1 MTKRDHQSEKPSK
14 NPTRESGDQK
24 IAGRRLDARPDT
36 IDFRDCMYVPSLV
49 EVAREYPLEVYRK
62 VSVPILDQGKE
73 GACTGFGLAT
83 VCHYLLRARS
93 IDEDKTTTVSPRML
107 YEMAKRY
114 DEWPGERYEGSSARG
129 AMKGWHKHGVCSA
142 SVWPYDVEQR
152 DMKLT
157 AERATDGILR
167 PLGAY
172 FRVNHRD
179 LVAMHAAIS
188 EVGVLF
194 ATAVVHSGWD
204 DVSAQTGVIPW
215 SDRVLGGHAFAIVA
229 YDNLGFW
236 IQNSWSASWGKAGF
250 ARISYDDWLA
260 NGSDVWV
267 ARLGVPFILSRTQ
280 VRNHAGFVAGRERG
294 YDAQEL
300 RPHVVSIG
308 NEGRLCELGT
318 FGTARED
325 LDEIFTRDFDEIT
338 RGWPQKRLVLYAH
351 GGLVSEQDA
360 LEWVA
365 SYRRAC
371 LDAQVYPL
379 AFIWKTDI
387 LSTLKNLMQDWL
399 RERRPEGF
407 LADTKD
413 FMLDRLD
420 DSLERIARG
429 LSGKKQWS
437 EMKENALKATEKID
451 GGARYVAA
459 LVANL
464 MRDQKVELHIAGHS
478 AGSIFHARLVE
489 LLTAEGTIASGPLKG
504 LDGHGLKIKTC
515 TLWAPACT
523 VDLFKETYLPAIEK
537 EQIKRFALYT
547 LTDKAEKDDNC
558 VYIYNKSLLYLVSN
572 AFEKKAREFLADDG
586 EAILGMEK
594 FISGDEVLAEL
605 FKTSRAEWIQSPTGA
620 QAKPWERSDA
630 LHHGDFDNDKATV
643 EGTLAR
649 LLGVA
654 GLTKESNFESPVSQK
669 RLNRTRAAIRSR

>member
-1 MTKRDHQSEKPSK
+1 MTKRERQTDRPQKNSSREPS
-14 NPTRESGDQK
+14 DQK

-49 EVAREYPLEVYRK
+49 EVARDYPLDAYRK
-62 VSVPILDQGKE
+62 LGVPILDQGKE

-83 VCHYLLRARS
+83 VCHYLLRAREN
-93 IDEDKTTTVSPRML
+93 EDGKAAHVSPRML

-114 DEWPGERYEGSSARG
+114 DEWPGERYDGSSARG

-142 SVWPYDVEQR
+142 TVWPYDAERR
-152 DMKLT
+152 DVKLT
-157 AERATDGILR
+157 AERAADGLLR

-179 LVAMHAAIS
+179 LVAMHAAIT

-194 ATAVVHSGWD
+194 ATAIVHSGWD
-204 DVSAQTGVIPW
+204 DVNTHSGVIPW
-215 SDRVLGGHAFAIVA
+215 SDRALGGHAFAIVA
-229 YDNLGFW
+229 YDNFGFW
-236 IQNSWSASWGKAGF
+236 IQNSWGASWGKEGF
-250 ARISYDDWLA
+250 ARVSYDDWLA

-267 ARLGVPFILSRTQ
+267 ARLGVPYTLSRAQ
-280 VRNHAGFVAGRERG
+280 VRNHAGFVAGRQRS

-300 RPHVVSIG
+300 RPHIVSIG

-318 FGTARED
+318 FGTTRED
-325 LDEIFTRDFDEIT
+325 LDEIFTHDFHEIT
-338 RGWPQKRLVLYAH
+338 RDWPRKRLVLYAH

-371 LDAQVYPL
+371 LDAHVYPV

-387 LSTLKNLMQDWL
+387 LATLKNLMQDWL

-429 LSGKKQWS
+429 LTGKKQWS
-437 EMKENALKATEKID
+437 EMKENALKATENID

-459 LVANL
+459 LVAKL
-464 MRDQKVELHIAGHS
+464 MHDKKVELHVAGHS
-478 AGSIFHARLVE
+478 AGSIFHARLIE
-489 LLTAEGTIASGPLKG
+489 LLTAEGTIGNGPLQG
-504 LDGHGLKIKTC
+504 LDGHGLDIKTC

-537 EQIKRFALYT
+537 EKIKRFALYT
-547 LTDKAEKDDNC
+547 LSDKAEQEDNC

-594 FISGDEVLAEL
+594 FVRRDEVLSEL
-605 FKTSRAEWIQSPTGA
+605 FQSARADWIRAPTGV
-620 QAKPWERSDA
+620 QAKPWECSDA

-654 GLTKESNFESPVSQK
+654 GLAKESNFDAPVSQK
-669 RLNRTRAAIRSR
+669 RLKRTKQAIRS